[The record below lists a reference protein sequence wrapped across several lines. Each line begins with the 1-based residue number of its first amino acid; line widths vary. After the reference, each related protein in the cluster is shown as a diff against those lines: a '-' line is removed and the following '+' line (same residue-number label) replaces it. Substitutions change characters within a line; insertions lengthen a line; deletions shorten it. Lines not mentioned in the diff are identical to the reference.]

1 MGKKNKKK
9 GRGDQAELDAMFDV
23 LPTDEPAADAG
34 ATSAGVGYTQLV
46 AEHAAA
52 VEAAKLAPVPPF
64 STDALSLQKGMSL
77 PELGAALDSFG
88 LDATG
93 CRKDRAK
100 RLSDKMREMK
110 AAKVAPPPPPEPDQ
124 ASAAEEEEEEE
135 EEEGQDELGNPI
147 DILEEFAG
155 DVDDFKLRLLGK
167 LQLPER
173 IKRERLRAVNRKGQ
187 TLLHLAVEMGFEA
200 VIPLLLEQGADINAR
215 DKQGKT
221 TTLKAIEVGAAPAAL
236 DVLLAAG
243 ELDTECYDKHGTTI
257 LIGALKSAQWQ
268 VAQTII
274 GLGADV
280 LRLDRKKNTAL
291 HALCL
296 GAQEL
301 EDSLPA
307 PVEALAV
314 DLIAKV

>member
-1 MGKKNKKK
+1 MGKKNKPKK
-9 GRGDQAELDAMFDV
+9 SKAEQEAELDAMFDI
-23 LPTDEPAADAG
+23 PTDEPAAEAE
-34 ATSAGVGYTQLV
+34 VGYAKLV

-52 VEAAKLAPVPPF
+52 VEAAKLAPAPPF
-64 STDALSLQKGMSL
+64 SIDALALQKGMSL
-77 PELGAALDSFG
+77 PELGAALESFG

-100 RLSDKMREMK
+100 RLSEKMREMK
-110 AAKVAPPPPPEPDQ
+110 AAKVAPPPPPEPEPDQ
-124 ASAAEEEEEEE
+124 AGAAEEEEEEE
-135 EEEGQDELGNPI
+135 QEEEEFQDELGKPI

-173 IKRERLRAVNRKGQ
+173 VKRERVNAVNRKGQ
-187 TLLHLAVEMGFEA
+187 TLLHLAVEMEFEA
-200 VIPLLLEQGADINAR
+200 VILLLLEQGADINAR

-221 TTLKAIEVGAAPAAL
+221 TTQKAIELGAEAAL
-236 DVLLAAG
+236 DVLLAASK
-243 ELDTECYDKHGTTI
+243 LDTECYDKNGTTI
-257 LIGALKSAQWQ
+257 LIGALKTAQWG
-268 VAQTII
+268 VAQKIL

-301 EDSLPA
+301 DGALPA
-307 PVEALAV
+307 PVEALTT